1 MRWKVVCAGRTQRI
15 PRYYLQSWL
24 SFGCP
29 APSNLPS
36 RAQLKLERAI
46 RKISME
52 IHICGLFDKTT
63 QQMAEEEVR

>member
-1 MRWKVVCAGRTQRI
+1 MRWKACLCRQNTEDPKI
-15 PRYYLQSWL
+15 LSWL

-63 QQMAEEEVR
+63 QQTAEEEVS